1 MTSFSRLQIKVLA
14 KFDDTACMF
23 RNAGA
28 AAGGAVKIFR
38 AMETYNKKKIV
49 TNYVC
54 FCSSTML
61 TTKMITE
68 L

>member
-38 AMETYNKKKIV
+38 AMETYNKKK
-49 TNYVC
+49 
-54 FCSSTML
+54 SL
-61 TTKMITE
+61 PITFVSVHQQC
-68 L
+68 